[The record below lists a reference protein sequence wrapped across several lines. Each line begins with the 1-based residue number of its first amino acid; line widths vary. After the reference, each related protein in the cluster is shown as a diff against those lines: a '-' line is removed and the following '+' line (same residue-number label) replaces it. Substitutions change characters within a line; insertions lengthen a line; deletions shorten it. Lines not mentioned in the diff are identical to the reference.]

1 MEIYKFINSMK
12 NFVLIVNNLSLIF
25 FFFFL
30 TKNINPRLFVVP
42 TIWRKYRK
50 SLRYRIIEY

>member
-25 FFFFL
+25 FFFFDE
-30 TKNINPRLFVVP
+30 
-42 TIWRKYRK
+42 KY
-50 SLRYRIIEY
+50 

>member
-25 FFFFL
+25 FFFF
-30 TKNINPRLFVVP
+30 FDE
-42 TIWRKYRK
+42 KY
-50 SLRYRIIEY
+50 